1 MARRRR
7 VRLDAARTSAS
18 ATVAEPR
25 ASASGL
31 LRASRRF
38 YGAHQRS
45 IGGMPG
51 GFPFSTETCILIAK
65 YEETCPVTAHL
76 VGRVG
81 AAVSPCGIDRSRPP
95 GLGRAGLEGWH
106 RQDAVGARRQRRLG
120 AGIEMWS
127 AS

>member
-1 MARRRR
+1 MHSCVPRRHSCRRPRIHGAEASSETRRGTHER
-7 VRLDAARTSAS
+7 VRHGGGAA
-18 ATVAEPR
+18 

-81 AAVSPCGIDRSRPP
+81 ADVSP
-95 GLGRAGLEGWH
+95 
-106 RQDAVGARRQRRLG
+106 
-120 AGIEMWS
+120 
-127 AS
+127 